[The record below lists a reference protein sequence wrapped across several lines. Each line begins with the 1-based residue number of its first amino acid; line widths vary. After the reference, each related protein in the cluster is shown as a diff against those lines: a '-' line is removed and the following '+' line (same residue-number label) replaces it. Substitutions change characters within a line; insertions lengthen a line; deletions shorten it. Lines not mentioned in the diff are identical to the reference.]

1 MEWDAVDGADGVGEW
16 DGMRKVQ
23 LWAFNKICATGFPTP
38 NTQPFNNKPLR
49 DRWLAKAQHMDNV
62 RWVGVVEQG
71 GGWMGCCGR
80 GRWTGLGWVTCGKV
94 GPFVE
99 VWLTSY
105 LTLA

>member
-71 GGWMGCCGR
+71 GVGWDVVVGVV
-80 GRWTGLGWVTCGKV
+80 GLGWG
-94 GPFVE
+94 G
-99 VWLTSY
+99 
-105 LTLA
+105 